1 MSITLVEIS
10 QESRRAE
17 FGSDIH
23 GVVERLAEKIQRNH
37 PHQHDLD
44 NWYQAIGAF
53 IQYAYDCR
61 SAINSLGS
69 VEKAMHAFLAYDAYS
84 REGSMDDNWF
94 ASQRR
99 RAAFI
104 YVHHCI
110 R

>member
-1 MSITLVEIS
+1 MEIRLVDIS
-10 QESRRAE
+10 KESRSAE

-23 GVVERLAEKIQRNH
+23 GVVERLAEKIQRNR
-37 PHQHDLD
+37 PHQNDLD
-44 NWYQAIGAF
+44 NWFQAMRAF
-53 IQYAYDCR
+53 IQYMDGCR
-61 SAINSLGS
+61 GVISHFGG

-84 REGSMDDNWF
+84 RSGSMDDNWF

-99 RAAFI
+99 HADFI